1 MSTDYSWLICHP
13 SKRDEKIL
21 QPLFEKA
28 VKSAILLPQSQAVLQ
43 QWQQNPDHL
52 FQDWKTETGCDTYNH
67 FVLAFMI
74 ERFQQLWNSL
84 ATPEGKNGCHFSP
97 DNCTDILSVN
107 RCSIGAILAYGLG
120 PQHFAQLPGLMG
132 NIFLTHDE
140 IPASLQTVNRTLEA
154 VNVSALSERLQQLC
168 PSNHT
173 YSQALDIFQA
183 LPRELQRAQE
193 SHRGFMTIGMLMSQ
207 EKIRC

>member
-13 SKRDEKIL
+13 SERDEQIL
-21 QPLFEKA
+21 QPLFEEA
-28 VKSAILLPQSQAVLQ
+28 VKSAILPPQSQAILQ

-52 FQDWKTETGCDTYNH
+52 FQDWKTETRCDTYNP

-74 ERFQQLWNSL
+74 ESFQNLWHSL
-84 ATPEGKNGCHFSP
+84 ATPEGKNGFYFNP

-120 PQHFAQLPGLMG
+120 PQRFAQLPGFMG

-140 IPASLQTVNRTLEA
+140 IPASIETVHRTLEA

-168 PSNHT
+168 PSDRT
-173 YSQALDIFQA
+173 YSQALDIFQT
-183 LPRELQRAQE
+183 LPRELQ
-193 SHRGFMTIGMLMSQ
+193 
-207 EKIRC
+207 